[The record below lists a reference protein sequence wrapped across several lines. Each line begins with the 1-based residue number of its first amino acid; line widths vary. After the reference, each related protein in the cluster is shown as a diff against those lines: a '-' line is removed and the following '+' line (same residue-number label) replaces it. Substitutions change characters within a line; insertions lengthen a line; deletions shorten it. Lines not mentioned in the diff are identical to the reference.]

1 MCAGSKTGGWCSRKP
16 IGNMKRLL
24 FLIAALLPLAAGAQ
38 ERYRTLKLD
47 PVNEA
52 DTLLVGWIDTRSAGA
67 ERGIALM
74 NTYAELATK
83 RAQYLAAQ
91 REAGLGESDEMS
103 RALAEQDA
111 MFEGMRKEYQQM
123 LQQEGLDEESRKS
136 LEEALAD
143 LDINKAE
150 SRRQMQEY
158 LGGMAAEGR
167 QAVADAG
174 NPSEFSEE
182 RLLLIKR
189 NLQKYLLGG
198 RLWGFS
204 AARDFRNGFAAVARK
219 DRDGDEHWGFVNRAG
234 RLAIPCQWD
243 DVFNFNNQRYYS
255 LSVWDAPEDED
266 DRPWTSVRKEHNVG
280 MIDTLGVVRIPVRY
294 PYSRR
299 AQVVF
304 YRTKR
309 GELAA
314 VRDPQTRKWGFI
326 DRSAAWVIKP
336 FLADE
341 PEWDEEQACFVDAEG
356 RPVARQ

>member
-1 MCAGSKTGGWCSRKP
+1 
-16 IGNMKRLL
+16 MKRSL
-24 FLIAALLPLAAGAQ
+24 FIFLAVLLPLVAGAQ
-38 ERYRTLKLD
+38 ERYRTLRLEQ
-47 PVNEA
+47 VNEA
-52 DTLLVGWIDTRSAGA
+52 DTLLVGWIDVKAPNA

-74 NTYAELATK
+74 NTYANLYEK

-91 REAGLGESDEMS
+91 AEAGLGGEDGMGNV
-103 RALAEQDA
+103 LDEQDA
-111 MFEGMRKEYQQM
+111 YFEEMRKLYTQM
-123 LQQEGLDEESRKS
+123 LQQEGLD
-136 LEEALAD
+136 
-143 LDINKAE
+143 AE
-150 SRRQMQEY
+150 SRRSLQEALANLDNEKAAARRS
-158 LGGMAAEGR
+158 LGEGIRAMADEGR
-167 QAVADAG
+167 AAMAG
-174 NPSEFSEE
+174 VDPSEFSDE

-234 RLAIPCQWD
+234 RLAIACRWD

-255 LSVWDAPEDED
+255 LSVWDAPEDDD
-266 DRPWTSVRKEHNVG
+266 DRPWTSVRQGDNVG

-304 YRTKR
+304 RRTSA

-326 DRSAAWVIKP
+326 GRDAAWVVKP
-336 FLADE
+336 FTSDE
-341 PEWDEEQACFVDAEG
+341 PEWDEEQGCFVDSEG
-356 RPVARQ
+356 RPVALP

>member
-1 MCAGSKTGGWCSRKP
+1 
-16 IGNMKRLL
+16 MKNILVPFF
-24 FLIAALLPLAAGAQ
+24 FLLLPLVAGAQ
-38 ERYRTLKLD
+38 ERYLTLKLD

-52 DTLLVGWIDTRSAGA
+52 DTLLVGWLDVQSADA
-67 ERGIALM
+67 ERGIALL
-74 NTYAELATK
+74 NTYAGLYEK

-91 REAGLGESDEMS
+91 AQAGLGASDEMA

-111 MFEGMRKEYQQM
+111 IFEGMRKEYTQM
-123 LQQEGLDEESRKS
+123 LQQEGLDAESRRS
-136 LEEALAD
+136 LEEALAN
-143 LDINKAE
+143 LDKEKAAA
-150 SRRQMQEY
+150 RRSLREGLQ
-158 LGGMAAEGR
+158 GMAAEGR
-167 QAVADAG
+167 DAIAG
-174 NPSEFSEE
+174 VDPSEFSDE

-219 DRDGDEHWGFVNRAG
+219 DRNGDEHWGFVNRAG
-234 RLAIPCQWD
+234 RLAIACRWD

-255 LSVWDAPEDED
+255 LSVWDAPEDDD
-266 DRPWTSVRKEHNVG
+266 DRPWTSVRQGDNVG

-304 YRTKR
+304 RRTSA

-326 DRSAAWVIKP
+326 GRDAAWVVKP
-336 FLADE
+336 FTSDE
-341 PEWDEEQACFVDAEG
+341 PEWDAEQGCFVDSEG
-356 RPVARQ
+356 RPVALQ

>member
-1 MCAGSKTGGWCSRKP
+1 
-16 IGNMKRLL
+16 MKRLL
-24 FLIAALLPLAAGAQ
+24 LFVAVLLPLLAGAQ
-38 ERYRTLKLD
+38 ERYRTLRLEQ
-47 PVNEA
+47 VNDA
-52 DTLLVGWIDTRSAGA
+52 DTLNIGWIDTQSPNAA
-67 ERGIALM
+67 QGIALV
-74 NTYAELATK
+74 NTYGELVTK
-83 RAQYLAAQ
+83 RAHYRVAQ
-91 REAGLGESDEMS
+91 AEIGMAGDDEMS
-103 RALAEQDA
+103 RELDEIDA
-111 MFEGMRKEYQQM
+111 MWEGMRKTYTQM
-123 LQQEGLDEESRKS
+123 LQQEGLD
-136 LEEALAD
+136 
-143 LDINKAE
+143 AE
-150 SRRQMQEY
+150 SRRSLQEA
-158 LGGMAAEGR
+158 LANLDKEKAAARRSLREGIQGMAAEGR
-167 QAVADAG
+167 DAIAG
-174 NPSEFSEE
+174 VDPSEFSDE

-219 DRDGDEHWGFVNRAG
+219 DRSSDEFWGFVNREG

-266 DRPWTSVRKEHNVG
+266 DRPWTSVRQGNYVG

-304 YRTKR
+304 RRTSA

-326 DRSAAWVIKP
+326 GRDAAWVVKP
-336 FLADE
+336 FTSDE
-341 PEWDEEQACFVDAEG
+341 PEWDAEQGCFVDSEG
-356 RPVARQ
+356 RPVPAERL

>member
-1 MCAGSKTGGWCSRKP
+1 
-16 IGNMKRLL
+16 MKRLL
-24 FLIAALLPLAAGAQ
+24 FLIAALLPLVAGAQ

-91 REAGLGESDEMS
+91 REAGLGESDEMA

-111 MFEGMRKEYQQM
+111 LYEGMRKEYQKM
-123 LQQEGLDEESRKS
+123 LQQEGLDEESRRS
-136 LEEALAD
+136 LQEALAN
-143 LDINKAE
+143 LDKEKVAA
-150 SRRQMQEY
+150 RRQMQEY

-174 NPSEFSEE
+174 DPSEFSEE

-189 NLQKYLLGG
+189 NMQKYLLGG

-219 DRDGDEHWGFVNRAG
+219 DGNGDEHWGFVNRAG
-234 RLAIPCQWD
+234 ALAIPCRWD
-243 DVFNFNNQRYYS
+243 EVFNFNNQRYYS
-255 LSVWDAPEDED
+255 LSVWDRPEDDD
-266 DRPWTSVRKEHNVG
+266 DRPWTSVRQDHNVG
-280 MIDTLGVVRIPVRY
+280 MIDTLGVVRIPVKY
-294 PYSRR
+294 PYLSR

-304 YRTKR
+304 RRTSA

-326 DRSAAWVIKP
+326 GRDAAWAVKP
-336 FLADE
+336 FLSDE
-341 PEWDEEQACFVDAEG
+341 PEWDEERACFVDAGGVEI
-356 RPVARQ
+356 RF

>member
-1 MCAGSKTGGWCSRKP
+1 
-16 IGNMKRLL
+16 MKKIFIILL
-24 FLIAALLPLAAGAQ
+24 AALLPLAAGAQ
-38 ERYRTLKLD
+38 ERYRTLRLE
-47 PVNEA
+47 PVDEA
-52 DTLLVGWIDTRSAGA
+52 DTLLVGWIDVQSANA

-74 NTYAELATK
+74 NTFAGLFEK
-83 RAQYLAAQ
+83 RAQYRAAQ
-91 REAGLGESDEMS
+91 AEIGMAGDEELSRILG
-103 RALAEQDA
+103 EQDA
-111 MFEGMRKEYQQM
+111 MFEGMRKEYQKM
-123 LQQEGLDEESRKS
+123 LQQEGLDAESRRS
-136 LEEALAD
+136 LEEALANID
-143 LDINKAE
+143 KEKAAA
-150 SRRQMQEY
+150 RHQMQEY

-167 QAVADAG
+167 QAVTDAG
-174 NPSEFSEE
+174 NPSEFSDE

-219 DRDGDEHWGFVNRAG
+219 DRNGDERWGFVNRAG

-243 DVFNFNNQRYYS
+243 DVFNFNNQRYYR
-255 LSVWDAPEDED
+255 LSVWDSPEDDD
-266 DRPWTSVRKEHNVG
+266 DRPWTSVRQGNNVG

-304 YRTKR
+304 YRTPA

-326 DRSAAWVIKP
+326 GRDAAWVVKP
-336 FLADE
+336 FTSDE
-341 PEWDEEQACFVDAEG
+341 PEWDEEQGCFVDTAG
-356 RPVARQ
+356 AQIQF

>member
-1 MCAGSKTGGWCSRKP
+1 
-16 IGNMKRLL
+16 MKNILVPFF
-24 FLIAALLPLAAGAQ
+24 FLLLPLVAGAQ
-38 ERYRTLKLD
+38 ERYRTLKLEQ
-47 PVNEA
+47 VNEA
-52 DTLLVGWIDTRSAGA
+52 DTLLVGWLDVQSADA
-67 ERGIALM
+67 ERGIALL
-74 NTYAELATK
+74 NTYAGLYEK

-91 REAGLGESDEMS
+91 AQAGLGASDEMA

-111 MFEGMRKEYQQM
+111 IFEGMRKEYTQM
-123 LQQEGLDEESRKS
+123 LQQEGLDAESRRS
-136 LEEALAD
+136 LQEALAN
-143 LDINKAE
+143 LDKEKAAA
-150 SRRQMQEY
+150 RRQMQEY

-167 QAVADAG
+167 EAVSGAG
-174 NPSEFSEE
+174 DPSEFSDE

-189 NLQKYLLGG
+189 NLQKYVLGG

-219 DRDGDEHWGFVNRAG
+219 NANGDEHWGFVNRAG
-234 RLAIPCQWD
+234 ALAIPCQWD
-243 DVFNFNNQRYYS
+243 EVFNFNNQRYYS
-255 LSVWDAPEDED
+255 LSVWDRPEDDD

-280 MIDTLGVVRIPVRY
+280 MIDTLGVVHIPVRY
-294 PYSRR
+294 PYNKR

-304 YRTKR
+304 YRTAA

-326 DRSAAWVIKP
+326 DRDAAWVIKP

-356 RPVARQ
+356 RPVGG

>member
-1 MCAGSKTGGWCSRKP
+1 MLITLFAV
-16 IGNMKRLL
+16 LL
-24 FLIAALLPLAAGAQ
+24 ALSAGAQ
-38 ERYRTLKLD
+38 DRYRTLRLE
-47 PVNEA
+47 PVDEA

-91 REAGLGESDEMS
+91 REAGLGESDEMA

-111 MFEGMRKEYQQM
+111 MFEGMRKEYQKM
-123 LQQEGLDEESRKS
+123 LQQEGLD
-136 LEEALAD
+136 
-143 LDINKAE
+143 AE
-150 SRRQMQEY
+150 SRRSLQEALANLDKEKAAARRQMRESMQ
-158 LGGMAAEGR
+158 GMADEGK
-167 QAVADAG
+167 AAMAG
-174 NPSEFSEE
+174 FDPSEFSDE

-204 AARDFRNGFAAVARK
+204 TARDFRNGFAAVARK
-219 DRDGDEHWGFVNRAG
+219 DRNGDERWGFVNRAG
-234 RLAIPCQWD
+234 RLAIPCRWD
-243 DVFNFNNQRYYS
+243 DVFNFNNQRYYR
-255 LSVWDAPEDED
+255 LSVWDSPEDDD
-266 DRPWTSVRKEHNVG
+266 DRPWTSVRQGNNVG

-294 PYSRR
+294 PYNKR

-304 YRTKR
+304 YRTPA

-326 DRSAAWVIKP
+326 GRDAAWVVKP
-336 FLADE
+336 FTSDE
-341 PEWDEEQACFVDAEG
+341 PEWDEEQGCFVDTAG
-356 RPVARQ
+356 AQIQF

>member
-1 MCAGSKTGGWCSRKP
+1 MRK
-16 IGNMKRLL
+16 I
-24 FLIAALLPLAAGAQ
+24 IAFIIAFLPLLTGAQ
-38 ERYRTLKLD
+38 ERYRTLKLE
-47 PVNEA
+47 PVNAA
-52 DTLLVGWIDTRSAGA
+52 DTLLVGWIDVKAPDA
-67 ERGIALM
+67 EQGIALL
-74 NTYAELATK
+74 NTYAGLFEK

-91 REAGLGESDEMS
+91 GMAALGGNQEMAK
-103 RALAEQDA
+103 ALEEQDA
-111 MFEGMRKEYQQM
+111 MYEALRRQYQQM
-123 LQQEGLDEESRKS
+123 LRQEGLD
-136 LEEALAD
+136 
-143 LDINKAE
+143 AE
-150 SRRQMQEY
+150 SRRSLQEA
-158 LGGMAAEGR
+158 LAQLDDAKAEARRSVQGSIQGMAAEGR
-167 QAVADAG
+167 EAIAG
-174 NPSEFSEE
+174 VDPSEFSEE

-219 DRDGDEHWGFVNRAG
+219 DSDGDEHWGFVNRAG

-294 PYSRR
+294 PYNSR
-299 AQVVF
+299 AQIVF
-304 YRTKR
+304 YRTSV

-326 DRSAAWVIKP
+326 DRDAAWVIKP

-341 PEWDEEQACFVDAEG
+341 PEWDEEQGCFVDAEG

>member
-1 MCAGSKTGGWCSRKP
+1 MRK
-16 IGNMKRLL
+16 ITA
-24 FLIAALLPLAAGAQ
+24 FIIAFLPLLTGAQ
-38 ERYRTLKLD
+38 ERYRTLRLE

-52 DTLLVGWIDTRSAGA
+52 DTLLVGWIDVQSADA

-74 NTYAELATK
+74 NTYAGLFEK

-91 REAGLGESDEMS
+91 GMAALGGNQEMAK
-103 RALAEQDA
+103 ALEEQDA
-111 MFEGMRKEYQQM
+111 MYEALRRQYQQM
-123 LQQEGLDEESRKS
+123 LQQEGLD
-136 LEEALAD
+136 
-143 LDINKAE
+143 AE
-150 SRRQMQEY
+150 SRRSLQEA
-158 LGGMAAEGR
+158 LAQLDDAKAEARRSVQGSIQGMAAEGR
-167 QAVADAG
+167 EAIAG
-174 NPSEFSEE
+174 VDPSEFSEE

-309 GELAA
+309 GEFAA

-326 DRSAAWVIKP
+326 DRDAAWVIKP

-341 PEWDEEQACFVDAEG
+341 PEWDEEQGCFVDAEG

>member
-1 MCAGSKTGGWCSRKP
+1 
-16 IGNMKRLL
+16 MKRFVFIL
-24 FLIAALLPLAAGAQ
+24 AALLPLAAGAQ

-52 DTLLVGWIDTRSAGA
+52 DTLLVGWIDTRSPGA
-67 ERGIALM
+67 ERSIALM

-91 REAGLGESDEMS
+91 QEAGLGASDEMA

-111 MFEGMRKEYQQM
+111 IFEGMRKEYTQM
-123 LQQEGLDEESRKS
+123 LQQEGLDAESRRS
-136 LEEALAD
+136 LQEALAN
-143 LDINKAE
+143 LDKEKAAA
-150 SRRQMQEY
+150 RRQMQEY

-174 NPSEFSEE
+174 DPSEFSEE
-182 RLLLIKR
+182 RLLLIKQ
-189 NLQKYLLGG
+189 NMQKYLLGG

-219 DRDGDEHWGFVNRAG
+219 DGNGDEHWGFVNRAG
-234 RLAIPCQWD
+234 ALAIPCRWD
-243 DVFNFNNQRYYS
+243 EVFNFNNQRYYS
-255 LSVWDAPEDED
+255 LTVWDRPEDDD
-266 DRPWTSVRKEHNVG
+266 DRPWTSVRQDHNVG
-280 MIDTLGVVRIPVRY
+280 MIDTLGVVRIPVKF
-294 PYSRR
+294 PYLSR

-304 YRTKR
+304 RRTSA

-326 DRSAAWVIKP
+326 GRDAAWVVKP
-336 FLADE
+336 FLSDE
-341 PEWDEEQACFVDAEG
+341 PEWDEETGSFLDPEG
-356 RPVARQ
+356 RPVSFE

>member
-1 MCAGSKTGGWCSRKP
+1 
-16 IGNMKRLL
+16 MKRILL
-24 FLIAALLPLAAGAQ
+24 LIAAVLPLVAGAQ
-38 ERYRTLKLD
+38 ERYRTLKLE

-52 DTLLVGWIDTRSAGA
+52 DTLLVGWIDVKAPDA
-67 ERGIALM
+67 ERGIALL
-74 NTYAELATK
+74 NTYAKLFEQ
-83 RAQYLAAQ
+83 RAQYRAAQ
-91 REAGLGESDEMS
+91 AEAGLGEAGGVLD
-103 RALAEQDA
+103 EQDA
-111 MFEGMRKEYQQM
+111 YFEEMRKLYTQM
-123 LQQEGLDEESRKS
+123 LQQEGLGAEDRRS
-136 LEEALAD
+136 LQEALAN
-143 LDINKAE
+143 LDKKKAAA
-150 SRRQMQEY
+150 RRS
-158 LGGMAAEGR
+158 LGEGIRGMAEEGK
-167 QAVADAG
+167 AAMAG
-174 NPSEFSEE
+174 VDPSEFSDE

-219 DRDGDEHWGFVNRAG
+219 DRGGDEHWGFVNRKG
-234 RLAIPCQWD
+234 LLAIPCRWD
-243 DVFNFNNQRYYS
+243 EVFNFNNQRYYS
-255 LSVWDAPEDED
+255 LSVWDRPEDED
-266 DRPWTSVRKEHNVG
+266 DRPWTSVRQGGNVG

-326 DRSAAWVIKP
+326 DRDAAWVIKP